1 MFIILNSITAS
12 KIGVFVLEAIF
23 MTQHTGTI
31 MVTSISAAQNGNHI
45 KCVFSTAEAFR

>member
-1 MFIILNSITAS
+1 MFITLNSITAS

-23 MTQHTGTI
+23 MTVHTSI
-31 MVTSISAAQNGNHI
+31 VMVTLISYTQNGNSI